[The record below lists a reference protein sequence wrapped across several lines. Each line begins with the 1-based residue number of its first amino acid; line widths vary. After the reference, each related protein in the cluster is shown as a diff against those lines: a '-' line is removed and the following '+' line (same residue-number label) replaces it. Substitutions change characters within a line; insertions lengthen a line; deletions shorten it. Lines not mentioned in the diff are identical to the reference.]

1 MAEMSSGP
9 RVDAGQGIA
18 DGLLAELDGGDD
30 PCVVGGAE
38 AGEALVDVE
47 RKDEMAKVD
56 AAVDER
62 RLMSRALPSC
72 PASAP

>member
-1 MAEMSSGP
+1 
-9 RVDAGQGIA
+9 
-18 DGLLAELDGGDD
+18 LAELDGGDD

-56 AAVDER
+56 AAVDEETVDEPGLFHPVLPAR
-62 RLMSRALPSC
+62 REC
-72 PASAP
+72 F